1 MDGAKMDRARIDA
14 ELAKLISESG
24 RLVSEAAKL
33 RVETA
38 KLNAETSKLNAG
50 TAKGYC
56 ERYWL
61 PAVYIAGLF
70 AAALTVAKLFPH

>member
-1 MDGAKMDRARIDA
+1 MDRERIDA
-14 ELAKLISESG
+14 ELAKLIAESG

-33 RVETA
+33 SVETA
-38 KLNAETSKLNAG
+38 KLSAEMAKLNAG
-50 TAKGYC
+50 TANSHC

-70 AAALTVAKLFPH
+70 AAAFTLAKLFAH